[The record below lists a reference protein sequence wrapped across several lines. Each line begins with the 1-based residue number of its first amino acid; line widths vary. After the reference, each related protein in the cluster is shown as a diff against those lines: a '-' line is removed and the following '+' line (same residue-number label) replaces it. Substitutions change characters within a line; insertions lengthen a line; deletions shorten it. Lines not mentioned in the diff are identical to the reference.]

1 MRELPIKKTI
11 FIVLVA
17 IIILGIAF
25 YSYSRESI
33 EKMES
38 LVTDNNRKVIEPI
51 SGDTDHIG
59 H

>member
-17 IIILGIAF
+17 IIILAIAF

-38 LVTDNNRKVIEPI
+38 VVTDNNGKVIEPI
-51 SGDTDHIG
+51 SGDTDYLG